1 MQEFQ
6 QKKKK
11 KRNTS
16 EGLEAMEIESVRLEK
31 LDAGATS
38 GGRELLRNR
47 MHRMPQT
54 RQSQAIIRVHSTR

>member
-38 GGRELLRNR
+38 RGRELLRNR